1 MADSS
6 VTLPPRSAIPREHT
20 FNAESMFP
28 DKAAWEQELTRIAA
42 DTAVMDNYRGH
53 LADGPAVVADALES
67 FYTLYNRIGKVLV
80 YAGMFASTDI
90 TDQAAQAMDDRA
102 TNVFSQVAAA
112 GSFID
117 PELIAIGRDKLAQW
131 LNDEPRLAIYAHYVD
146 NLFRLQAHVRSADVE
161 SVLSST
167 IPVFASLDTTY
178 AALSNADLKFEPAV
192 SSTGEII
199 PLGQSNRVAL
209 FDKVDR
215 EIRRTTFEHY
225 YDAYYAFR
233 NTFAATLT
241 GAVKRDV
248 FRARAR
254 RYSSALEGAL
264 APNNIP
270 VEVFHNLI
278 DVFKKNLPTWHRYWA
293 VRRRA
298 LGVDRLQYYDLWAPL
313 TNNPVTVSYEQGVD
327 WICEGM
333 QPLGDAYVSTLRR
346 GCLEA
351 RWVDRYPNQG
361 KRQGAFS
368 SGWQGTLPF
377 IMTAYTDDMQSMSVL
392 AHELGHSMHSY
403 YTWQN
408 QPSVYSDYSLFVAE
422 VASNFNQ
429 AMVRA
434 HLLATRTDPH
444 FQLAVIEEAMTN
456 FLRYFF
462 IMPTLARFELE
473 FHQRVERGEAPSAD
487 ELCTLMADLFE
498 EGFGGEVE
506 NQRNR
511 IGIIWA
517 TFGHL
522 YANFYVFQYATGISA
537 AHALSRRVLTG
548 GPAAAEAYL
557 GFLKSGSSD
566 YALNVLN
573 KAGVDLTT
581 PEPVEATFEIL
592 RDYVDRLDAL
602 I

>member
-1 MADSS
+1 MTDTP
-6 VTLPPRSAIPREHT
+6 VTLPPRSTIPKEHT

-28 DKAAWEQELTRIAA
+28 DKAAWEQELNNIAA
-42 DTAVMDNYRGH
+42 DAKTMDAYRGR
-53 LADGPAVVADALES
+53 LVEGPAVVADALEA
-67 FYTLYNRIGKVLV
+67 FYALYNRIGKVLV
-80 YAGMFASTDI
+80 YAGMYASTDT

-102 TNVFSQVAAA
+102 TSVFAEVAAA

-117 PELIAIGRDKLAQW
+117 PELIAIGRDRLTQW
-131 LNDEPRLAIYAHYVD
+131 VKEAPRLASYAHYLD

-161 SVLSST
+161 GVLSSVMS
-167 IPVFASLDTTY
+167 VFASIDSTY
-178 AALSNADLKFEPAV
+178 SALSNADLTFEPAV
-192 SSTGEII
+192 SSTGEVI
-199 PLGQSNRVAL
+199 PIGQSNRVAL

-225 YDAYYAFR
+225 HDAYYAFR
-233 NTFAATLT
+233 NTFAAALT

-254 RYSSALEGAL
+254 RYPSALEAAL

-270 VEVFHNLI
+270 VAVFHNLI
-278 DVFKKNLPTWHRYWA
+278 NVFRQNLPIWHRYWA

-298 LGVDRLQYYDLWAPL
+298 LGVNRLHYYDLWAPL
-313 TNNPVTVSYEQGVD
+313 KNNPIKVPYEQGVD
-327 WICEGM
+327 WICAGM
-333 QPLGDAYVSTLRR
+333 QPLGDEYVATLRR
-346 GCLEA
+346 GCLED
-351 RWVDRYPNQG
+351 RWVDRYPNHG

-377 IMTAYTDDMQSMSVL
+377 IMTGYTDDMQSMSVL

-403 YTWQN
+403 FTWQN
-408 QPSVYSDYSLFVAE
+408 QPPAYSDYSLFVAE

-434 HLLATRTDPH
+434 HLLATNNDPN

-473 FHQRVERGEAPSAD
+473 FHERVERGEAPSAD
-487 ELCTLMADLFE
+487 DLCALMADLFE

-506 NQRNR
+506 NQRSQ

-537 AHALSRRVLTG
+537 AHALSRRVLSG
-548 GPAAAEAYL
+548 APGAADAYL
-557 GFLKSGSSD
+557 GFLKAGSSD
-566 YALNVLN
+566 YALNVLR

-581 PEPVEATFEIL
+581 PEPVEATFAVL
-592 RDYVDRLDAL
+592 RDYVDRLEAL
-602 I
+602 V